1 MAGAVWAAAN
11 DTSLKK
17 NTVAS
22 GFNLKTGAAS
32 GKVIST
38 VSMISLKFSQT
49 GGDAADPYFSV
60 PDASYTA
67 LRGRGGFGGS
77 NG

>member
-1 MAGAVWAAAN
+1 MAGAVWAAAS
-11 DTSLKK
+11 DTTLVK
-17 NTVAS
+17 NTIAAN
-22 GFNLKTGAAS
+22 FNLNNGVGS
-32 GKVIST
+32 GKVITT
-38 VSMISLKFSQT
+38 VSMISLKFAQA
-49 GGDAADPYFSV
+49 GDAADPYFSV